1 VRALAARIVVV
12 LDPELDARH
21 AAREDRRPT
30 KVEVTLRS
38 GECLVAERDVARGWP
53 EDPLTPDEIV
63 QKFRAL
69 LEPRYGPGLIG
80 RLLETVLSL
89 QDLADVALL
98 GRLLEEATP
107 A

>member
-1 VRALAARIVVV
+1 M
-12 LDPELDARH
+12 
-21 AAREDRRPT
+21 
-30 KVEVTLRS
+30 
-38 GECLVAERDVARGWP
+38 AERDVARGWP